1 MFGSMISQ
9 STPHLYLSAVP
20 FTPVNSV
27 IYVKYAMEL
36 PKSVKVA
43 SGQITSWP
51 RCQNILHGHTDC
63 VASVAFSPD
72 GKQIISG
79 SHDKVIYIWN
89 AETGE
94 AVTMPLAGHTNAV
107 TTVAVSP
114 DNKHIISGSWDK
126 TIRIWDLQ
134 TGKVVGVPL

>member
-43 SGQITSWP
+43 SGKITSWP
-51 RCQNILHGHTDC
+51 RCQNILHGHTDHIY
-63 VASVAFSPD
+63 SVAFSPD
-72 GKQIISG
+72 GKYIISG
-79 SHDKVIYIWN
+79 SHDKMVCIWN
-89 AETGE
+89 SNVQAR
-94 AVTMPLAGHTNAV
+94 ARSPRPAQAGPRKPSQAQAMMTA
-107 TTVAVSP
+107 
-114 DNKHIISGSWDK
+114 
-126 TIRIWDLQ
+126 
-134 TGKVVGVPL
+134 